1 MESNWKGYLNA
12 LGKQKIPQTTLDT
25 KPFETTEGNT
35 TSTGFVE
42 WKTHNPKQQ
51 SKYDPM
57 SLKWE
62 GVKSSENAAA
72 SSIYKADYMPINNT
86 NKK

>member
-1 MESNWKGYLNA
+1 MESNWKGYLSA

-35 TSTGFVE
+35 TSSGFIE
-42 WKTHNPKQQ
+42 WKPPIDQ
-51 SKYDPM
+51 SKHDPM
-57 SLKWE
+57 SLKWQ
-62 GVKSSENAAA
+62 GVNSSENARMT
-72 SSIYKADYMPINNT
+72 SIYKPVFMPVN